1 MGVTEVF
8 CITVVGGIFCVSVI
22 HAEGNCLILFV
33 TDTHKVGHDPTP
45 PLVCMFVLVWLGPN
59 ITVFTFIV
67 LCCGVFSATVI
78 LYVFLWVSTSA
89 EHTVLYLRS
98 WASIIVSLH
107 HTYGNDQLPKS
118 TPSNFSDNNPADSN
132 DSGRTTL
139 GSTSHHLNTSNLKLV

>member
-1 MGVTEVF
+1 MCIVNLQIHQRLERFYSSRLDFLWYKQPGPIAASAHILPYTYFIVQMGVTEVF

-33 TDTHKVGHDPTP
+33 TDTHKVGHNPTP

-89 EHTVLYLRS
+89 EQTVLYLRS
-98 WASIIVSLH
+98 
-107 HTYGNDQLPKS
+107 
-118 TPSNFSDNNPADSN
+118 
-132 DSGRTTL
+132 
-139 GSTSHHLNTSNLKLV
+139 

>member
-1 MGVTEVF
+1 MHILPYTSFIVQMGVTEVF
-8 CITVVGGIFCVSVI
+8 CITVGGGIFCVSVI

-98 WASIIVSLH
+98 
-107 HTYGNDQLPKS
+107 
-118 TPSNFSDNNPADSN
+118 
-132 DSGRTTL
+132 
-139 GSTSHHLNTSNLKLV
+139 